1 MGGGKLDFEGVFG
14 EIAARILIQ
23 EFLSFF
29 VASLVGMTVAIDFV
43 EWSGFSGGEDSW
55 RDHAAFEL

>member
-55 RDHAAFEL
+55 